1 MPFTPA
7 HNQRMKTKTK
17 LILSL
22 CFFGLSGCSQD
33 TPQVSPPEL
42 TERQTQMWL
51 RSCAFCHIDGNAG
64 APVIGVPEQWAVA
77 RAKTE
82 EELIESVLEGIND
95 MPPLGY
101 CMACEREDFASL
113 IKFMIPSPIN
123 GQPEANE

>member
-1 MPFTPA
+1 
-7 HNQRMKTKTK
+7 
-17 LILSL
+17 
-22 CFFGLSGCSQD
+22 
-33 TPQVSPPEL
+33 
-42 TERQTQMWL
+42 MWL